1 MPSQA
6 RAISSPGAAAR
17 SARVG
22 RFHRIIAAE
31 ELGLVEITADVREG
45 TRRDAILYA
54 VGANAAHGLKRTNRD
69 KRNAVRLLLKDP
81 EWSAWSNVEIGNRC
95 NVSPEMVRQHRA
107 SLPTVGSEPQRRTY
121 TTKHGT
127 TATMQTGNI
136 GARPN
141 GTAVHDGAD
150 YRMATTG

>member
-69 KRNAVRLLLKDP
+69 KRNAVMLLLRDP
-81 EWSAWSNVEIGNRC
+81 EWSAWADREIARICAVTHPFVGKLR
-95 NVSPEMVRQHRA
+95 S
-107 SLPTVGSEPQRRTY
+107 SLVTVTSEPSAARTY

-127 TATMQTGNI
+127 TSTMMVSNI
-136 GARPN
+136 GAKPRSPS
-141 GTAVHDGAD
+141 T
-150 YRMATTG
+150 